1 MNKSPKRKTS
11 VYLDEKNL
19 ETIKGFKKK
28 YNLSVNRTINLCLQR
43 YLPEMTVWI
52 WVDEFITEMLR
63 NRFERYSKI
72 WTDSADW
79 EESLNEWKE
88 TEKRDW
94 EIAES
99 EFPVKGGEV
108 GSGD

>member
-1 MNKSPKRKTS
+1 
-11 VYLDEKNL
+11 
-19 ETIKGFKKK
+19 
-28 YNLSVNRTINLCLQR
+28 
-43 YLPEMTVWI
+43 
-52 WVDEFITEMLR
+52 MLR
-63 NRFERYSKI
+63 NRFERNSKI

-94 EIAES
+94 ETTES
-99 EFPVKGGEV
+99 ECSVEGGEV